1 MLSQIEQVFLFLMI
15 FFIMFGVGSSLVK
28 KDFEEVLTIKK
39 AWGIGMIS
47 QFLLMPLL
55 GFLIVSLFHFPDEI
69 IIGILVISSSP
80 GGSTSNLFTY
90 FSRGQ
95 TALSIVMTVT
105 STIGSFALMPLS
117 LWFYL
122 KYLKNID
129 VIIPYKNILI
139 SLAMVITPVAIGFLV
154 RLKRPKAAALL
165 EKLAQYCGLAVIFVM
180 IIIWIPRVVGGLDI
194 DSLPKYI
201 SVVGLNLGGIFAG
214 FLISKCFGLS
224 TKASRAVMFET
235 GIQNAPLAFAIVLLS
250 FPDDKSALIGEVPLL
265 YGAVSVGVGILF
277 TIIFRVQSRPVA

>member
-55 GFLIVSLFHFPDEI
+55 GFLIISLYDFPDEI
-69 IIGILVISSSP
+69 VVGVLVISSSP

-129 VIIPYKNILI
+129 VVIPYKNILI
-139 SLAMVITPVAIGFLV
+139 SLAMIITPVAIGFLI
-154 RLKRPKAAALL
+154 RLKSHRIASLL
-165 EKLAQYCGLAVIFVM
+165 ERLAQYCGLIVIVVM
-180 IIIWIPRVVGGLDI
+180 IIIWIPRVVGGLDSE
-194 DSLPKYI
+194 SLPKYLSI
-201 SVVGLNLGGIFAG
+201 VGLNIGGILAG
-214 FLISKCFGLS
+214 YLLSICFKL
-224 TKASRAVMFET
+224 TKKATRAVMFET

-250 FPDDKSALIGEVPLL
+250 FPDDKATLIGEVPLL
-265 YGAVSVGVGILF
+265 YGAVSVGVGIIF
-277 TIIFRVQSRPVA
+277 TLILRQFRR